1 MNFAWPHLLWLLV
14 LPAALLVRELVRI
27 RRSNGVEHPK
37 ILRAEA
43 GLRSV
48 NLSGDNARSTSARR
62 RFLLCAG
69 LALGVLAI
77 ARPRWGRIDEP
88 VFDQSREI
96 IIALDLSRSML
107 TPDVK
112 PTRLDRSKL
121 LIQSLLDKLK
131 GERVGL
137 VVFSGTA
144 FLQAPLSADYE
155 ILREFLPTLSP
166 DFLPEGGTNYRQLI
180 DASIEAFGDSAA
192 ADRYLIIL
200 SDGEATDDD
209 WRDRVPELEK
219 KGIRVIGLGVGTSSG
234 GMIPDGAGAF
244 MKDDNGAVV
253 LSKLESGTLKELAE
267 ASHGVYR
274 DASDWVDLSKVL
286 ASTVDQGRK
295 GRFVEQSSVRYVER
309 YQWALAQALV
319 CLVASFWLEF
329 PVRPK
334 SREIR
339 LSPPAPPKVPPA
351 RTVALACVALLLVLA
366 ARAAPPPPTIT
377 AEAPQNPAAGLAKVV
392 GRLSVA
398 DQRKPVDWEELVNET
413 LTWGEHLKSSNQKV
427 PEGPVRDALAGVQI
441 GEKADPKVTDWAH
454 MRSELEELL
463 KKPDEPQQKKDQ
475 QQNQQ
480 QDQKRDQKQDQK
492 KDHQQDQKDSQQQ
505 KEQGKPQD
513 KDEPRKDPQQ
523 KPADSKQ
530 PEQQSAFGDM
540 NKAPTPTPP
549 HKESQ
554 EAMQKVGGVRKKE
567 DEDPA
572 RKNPELA
579 VPLEKLEQLKADDSP
594 AELFEMMRRGEP
606 IPTPTNT
613 GKNW

>member
-1 MNFAWPHLLWLLV
+1 MNFAWPQLLWLLV

-377 AEAPQNPAAGLAKVV
+377 AEAPQKPAAGLAKVV

-398 DQRKPVDWEELVNET
+398 DQRKPVDWEELGNET

-492 KDHQQDQKDSQQQ
+492 KDQQQDQKDSQQQ